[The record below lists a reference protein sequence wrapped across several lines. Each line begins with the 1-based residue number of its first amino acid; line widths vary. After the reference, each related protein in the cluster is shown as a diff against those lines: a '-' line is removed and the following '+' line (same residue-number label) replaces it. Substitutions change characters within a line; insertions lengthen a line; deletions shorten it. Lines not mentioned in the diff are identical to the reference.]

1 MVALVGDGGMQFTL
15 PELASAV
22 EARAPVIVLV
32 WNNRATARSRPT
44 WPTAAS
50 RQIGVDIYTPDFV
63 AIARGYGCHADRA
76 ASPEHLRELL
86 LAARGRDLPTLV
98 EVREGD
104 CFPPA

>member
-1 MVALVGDGGMQFTL
+1 M
-15 PELASAV
+15 
-22 EARAPVIVLV
+22 LV
-32 WNNRATARSRPT
+32 WNNQGYGEIKSYMAGKGIPE
-44 WPTAAS
+44 
-50 RQIGVDIYTPDFV
+50 IGVDIYTPDLV

-76 ASPEHLRELL
+76 ASPGHLRELL